1 MSKYQSRLG
10 IGLVVI
16 ALMFGT
22 TVLRAHEIGTT
33 RVTIA
38 VDDTGAYDV
47 EVVTDAAA
55 LAEKLETVA
64 GRTLPADSSVARLLD
79 VLTRSQALLRQ
90 RLHLRFDDVEVQP
103 EISIAVAPAP
113 APVGADLKVGP
124 YDVRATI
131 RLTGTA
137 PASASRMTWRYG
149 WTFASYS
156 LTVRGA
162 TGTGDPV
169 WLEGDE
175 QSATIDLH
183 RIVPPPGRLESVRRY
198 LTLGFTHILPL
209 GFDHVLFVIGIYLL
223 SREPRAMLWQVS
235 AFTLAHSI
243 TLGLSMFGMIT
254 AAPRLV
260 EPMIALSIAYV
271 AIENVFLSALRP
283 WRVALVFGFGLL
295 HGMGFA
301 GALKELG
308 LPRSELLTALVSFNL
323 GVEAGQLTVIALA
336 AILVGWYCR
345 NKTWYRSR
353 VVVPASIAIAVTALY
368 WTVERLAL

>member
-1 MSKYQSRLG
+1 MSRYQSRLG
-10 IGLVVI
+10 IGAVVI
-16 ALMFGT
+16 ALTCGT
-22 TVLRAHEIGTT
+22 AALRAHEIGTT

-38 VDDTGAYDV
+38 VDDSGAYDV
-47 EVVTDAAA
+47 AVITDAAA

-64 GRTLPADSSVARLLD
+64 GRTPPADSSAARLMD
-79 VLTRSQALLRQ
+79 VLTRNQALLRQ
-90 RLHLRFDDVEVQP
+90 RLHLMFDDVEVP
-103 EISIAVAPAP
+103 LALHISVVPATDQLSPPVAN
-113 APVGADLKVGP
+113 
-124 YDVRATI
+124 I
-131 RLTGTA
+131 RLTGRTPTA
-137 PASASRMTWRYG
+137 ASRLTWRYG

-156 LTVRGA
+156 LTVRGT

-169 WLEGDE
+169 WIDGDE
-175 QSATIDLH
+175 TSAAIDLR
-183 RIVPPPGRLESVRRY
+183 RIVPRPGHLEVVRRY

-209 GFDHVLFVIGIYLL
+209 GFDHVLFVLGIYLL

-243 TLGLSMFGMIT
+243 TLGLAMFGMI
-254 AAPRLV
+254 AAPPRLV

-271 AIENVFLSALRP
+271 AIENVFLSRLRP

-308 LPRSELLTALVSFNL
+308 LPRSQLLTALVSFNL
-323 GVEAGQLTVIALA
+323 GVETGQLTVIGLA
-336 AILVGWYCR
+336 ATLVGWHCR
-345 NKTWYRSR
+345 NKIWYRSR

>member
-1 MSKYQSRLG
+1 MSKHHSRLG
-10 IGLVVI
+10 IGMVI
-16 ALMFGT
+16 ALTCGMT
-22 TVLRAHEIGTT
+22 SLRAHEIGTT

-47 EVVTDAAA
+47 GVITDAVA

-64 GRTLPADSSVARLLD
+64 GRTLPSDSSAARLMEL
-79 VLTRSQALLRQ
+79 LTRDQALLRQ
-90 RLHLRFDDVEVQP
+90 RLHLTFDDVEVQP
-103 EISIAVAPAP
+103 EIQIAVVPATDPLSPP
-113 APVGADLKVGP
+113 AAM
-124 YDVRATI
+124 I
-131 RLTGTA
+131 RLTGTT
-137 PASASRMTWRYG
+137 PASASRLTWRYG

-175 QSATIDLH
+175 TSAAIDLH
-183 RIVPPPGRLESVRRY
+183 RIVPPPGRLEVVRRY
-198 LTLGFTHILPL
+198 VVLGFTHILPL
-209 GFDHVLFVIGIYLL
+209 GFDHVLFVLGIYLL
-223 SREPRAMLWQVS
+223 SRDPRALLWQVS

-271 AIENVFLSALRP
+271 AIENMFLSELRP
-283 WRVALVFGFGLL
+283 WRVVLVFAFGLL

-308 LPRSELLTALVSFNL
+308 MPRSELLTALVSFNV
-323 GVEAGQLTVIALA
+323 GVEAGQLTVIGLA
-336 AILVGWYCR
+336 ATLVGWYCR
-345 NKTWYRSR
+345 NKIWYRSR

>member
-1 MSKYQSRLG
+1 MSRYQSRLG
-10 IGLVVI
+10 IGAVVI
-16 ALMFGT
+16 ALTCGT
-22 TVLRAHEIGTT
+22 AALRAHEIGTT
-33 RVTIA
+33 QVTIA
-38 VDDTGAYDV
+38 VDATGAYDV
-47 EVVTDAAA
+47 AVITDAAA

-64 GRTLPADSSVARLLD
+64 GRTPPVDTSAARLMD
-79 VLTRSQALLRQ
+79 VLTRNQARLRQ
-90 RLHLRFDDVEVQP
+90 RLHLTFDDVEVQP
-103 EISIAVAPAP
+103 ALHISV

-124 YDVRATI
+124 PDVRAI
-131 RLTGTA
+131 IHLTGNA
-137 PASASRMTWRYG
+137 PAAASRLTWRYG
-149 WTFASYS
+149 WTFASYA
-156 LTVRGA
+156 LTVRGT

-169 WLEGDE
+169 WLDGDE
-175 QSATIDLH
+175 TSAAIDLR
-183 RIVPPPGRLESVRRY
+183 RIVPPPGHLEVVRRY

-209 GFDHVLFVIGIYLL
+209 GFDHVLFVLGIYLL

-254 AAPRLV
+254 APPRLV
-260 EPMIALSIAYV
+260 EPMIAFSIAYV
-271 AIENVFLSALRP
+271 AIENVVLSTLRP

-295 HGMGFA
+295 HGLGFA

-308 LPRSELLTALVSFNL
+308 LPRSQLLTALVSFNL
-323 GVEAGQLTVIALA
+323 GVEAGQLTVIGLA
-336 AILVGWYCR
+336 ATLVGWHCR

>member
-1 MSKYQSRLG
+1 MSKHQSRLG
-10 IGLVVI
+10 IGVVLI
-16 ALMFGT
+16 ALACGT
-22 TVLRAHEIGTT
+22 TALRAHEIGTT

-38 VDDTGAYDV
+38 VDDGGAYDV
-47 EVVTDAAA
+47 GVTTDAGA

-64 GRTLPADSSVARLLD
+64 GRTLPADSSAAGLMK
-79 VLTRSQALLRQ
+79 VLTRDETLLRQ
-90 RLHLRFDDVEVQP
+90 RLHLTFDEVEVQP
-103 EISIAVAPAP
+103 AISISIAPG
-113 APVGADLKVGP
+113 GADLKASP
-124 YDVRATI
+124 YDIRATI

-137 PASASRMTWRYG
+137 PASASRLTWRYG

-156 LTVRGA
+156 LTVRG
-162 TGTGDPV
+162 TSGTGDPV
-169 WLEGDE
+169 WLDGDE
-175 QSATIDLH
+175 TSAPIDLR
-183 RIVPPPGRLESVRRY
+183 RIAPPPGHLEVVRRY
-198 LTLGFTHILPL
+198 LALGFTHILPL
-209 GFDHVLFVIGIYLL
+209 GFDHVLFVLGIYLL

-254 AAPRLV
+254 APPRLV

-271 AIENVFLSALRP
+271 AIENVFLSRLRP

-323 GVEAGQLTVIALA
+323 GVEAGQLTVIGLA
-336 AILVGWYCR
+336 ATFVGWYCR
-345 NKTWYRSR
+345 NKSWYRSR